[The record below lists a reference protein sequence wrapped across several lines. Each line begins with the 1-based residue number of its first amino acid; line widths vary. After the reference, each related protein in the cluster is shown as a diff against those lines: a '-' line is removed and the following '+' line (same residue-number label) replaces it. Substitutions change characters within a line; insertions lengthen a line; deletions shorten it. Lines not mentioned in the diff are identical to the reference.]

1 MLRKAKISDATR
13 IQQLVNHYAEQG
25 DLLPR
30 PLNEI
35 YEGIRDFVLWE
46 QDGLIV
52 GTCALHVA
60 WEGLAEVRS
69 LAVVKKFQGR
79 GIGKALVTACLEEAK
94 ALEVERVFALTYKP
108 AFFQKLG
115 FKEAEKS
122 NFPQKIWTDCLK
134 CAKFP
139 DCDETAVIYHLN
151 ALSSPRG

>member
-1 MLRKAKISDATR
+1 MLRKAKISDAPQ

-25 DLLPR
+25 DMLPR

-46 QDGLIV
+46 EEGLVV

-69 LAVVKKFQGR
+69 LAVAKDYQGR
-79 GIGKALVTACLEEAK
+79 GIGKALVLACLEEAED
-94 ALEVERVFALTYKP
+94 LEIQRVFALTYKP

-139 DCDETAVIYHLN
+139 NCDEVAVIYLLN
-151 ALSSPRG
+151 EKKK

>member
-1 MLRKAKISDATR
+1 MLRKAKISDAPH
-13 IQQLVNHYAEQG
+13 IQQLVNHYAQQG

-35 YEGIRDFVLWE
+35 YEGIRDFVIWE
-46 QDGLIV
+46 QADSIV
-52 GTCALHVA
+52 GTCALHIA

-69 LAVVKKFQGR
+69 LAVAKEFQRR
-79 GIGKALVTACLEEAK
+79 GIGKALVMACLEEAK
-94 ALEVERVFALTYKP
+94 ALEVEKVFALTYKP

-115 FKEAEKS
+115 FKETEKS

-139 DCDETAVIYHLN
+139 NCDEVAVIYHLN
-151 ALSSPRG
+151 ELSS